1 MLNQT
6 FEMDIRR
13 LVWRRLFSHVCICCL
28 YRWRCQQDWRCCWTC
43 PLLTGAASFFNRQHR
58 VDYLSQ
64 GDSSEAR
71 LEFWRQIVEHFCQ
84 GQLQHLQHGHA
95 WSESLLSS
103 KASPSRAGGRQ
114 VDFPPTPC
122 GTEHRLHQSKG
133 FLKQFSF
140 TNTNFTTLSKDFFS
154 KYKICTSTFKKN
166 INPRLVMNE
175 AFTSLNCA
183 GQHGRSPPNSI
194 GCQFDEISYD
204 KCQLVSD
211 ESLQFNDN
219 S

>member
-1 MLNQT
+1 MK
-6 FEMDIRR
+6 
-13 LVWRRLFSHVCICCL
+13 
-28 YRWRCQQDWRCCWTC
+28 
-43 PLLTGAASFFNRQHR
+43 
-58 VDYLSQ
+58 
-64 GDSSEAR
+64 
-71 LEFWRQIVEHFCQ
+71 
-84 GQLQHLQHGHA
+84 HA
-95 WSESLLSS
+95 WNSEDRSLNIFVKVSFSIFSMVMIDQHHSS
-103 KASPSRAGGRQ
+103 HQKPHHLGSGGRQ